1 MTRAY
6 TLVPLFLTIA
16 LGAGRFMAAPP
27 GRAPR
32 AAVTTSV
39 DTNIRECPQAHAFD
53 TSSVEPLLTSGTAGI
68 PEYNDCQRFIVKGGF
83 DSLYAIYA
91 THPQTISLGPKVAVL
106 VAVIRSFGGTYPAL
120 GIKPGLNCV
129 YLSGDRRLA
138 RVVDSATFFPCCP
151 IVALSRLPAPFLES
165 RPTVA
170 KGFLRDADYPQV
182 ARWDWDAQHRMQYLG
197 LKCDVAWCEIGPR
210 GFVQSPAWTP
220 VATLPYRTRRNLMIK
235 GWYDE
240 QILAGP
246 LARADSLPA
255 VSAIR
260 GTIFPDSSL
269 NDYTDASF
277 QNTWRVIAYIAV
289 PRTSEKYVQLMNLRA
304 TPFANPL
311 TPLDPRKLNTI
322 EFCVGTPA
330 DCGVTAPVPTCPPAG
345 NSGATNWGWSKITP
359 AGGGAPKYK
368 CVNRWSNATMSSSSG
383 VPVSLPAATRWRWV
397 IADDLSWSKC
407 SAGCCEVH

>member
-6 TLVPLFLTIA
+6 TLVPLFLIVA
-16 LGAGRFMAAPP
+16 LGAGGIAAPP

-32 AAVTTSV
+32 AAVRASA
-39 DTNIRECPQAHAFD
+39 DTGIRECPQAHSFD

-91 THPQTISLGPKVAVL
+91 THPKAVSLGPKVAVL
-106 VAVIRSFGGTYPAL
+106 VAAIRSFGGTYQPL

-151 IVALSRLPAPFLES
+151 IVALSSLPAPFLES

-182 ARWDWDAQHRMQYLG
+182 ARWDWDAQHRIQYLG

-210 GFVQSPAWTP
+210 GFIQSPAWTP

-240 QILAGP
+240 QMLAG
-246 LARADSLPA
+246 AAAAATLPP
-255 VSAIR
+255 VSGIR
-260 GTIFPDSSL
+260 GTIFPHEAL
-269 NDYTDASF
+269 ADYTDASF
-277 QNTWRVIAYIAV
+277 QKTWRVIAYIAV
-289 PRTSEKYVQLMNLRA
+289 PRTSDKYVQAMNLRS
-304 TPFANPL
+304 TPTANPL

-322 EFCVGTPA
+322 EFCVGTGA
-330 DCGVTAPVPTCPPAG
+330 ECGVNPIPACPPI
-345 NSGATNWGWSKITP
+345 SSSDATNWGWSKITP
-359 AGGGAPKYK
+359 AGGGPPKYK
-368 CVNRWSNATMSSSSG
+368 CVTRWSNAGMTDFTG
-383 VPVSLPAATRWRWV
+383 ALLSLPASTRWRWV
-397 IADDLSWSKC
+397 ASDETSWSQC
-407 SAGCCEVH
+407 MAGCCEVH

>member
-16 LGAGRFMAAPP
+16 LGAGGRAARP

-32 AAVTTSV
+32 AAVRTSA
-39 DTNIRECPQAHAFD
+39 DDGIRECPQAHGVD
-53 TSSVEPLLTSGTAGI
+53 TSRVERLLTSGTAGI
-68 PEYNDCQRFIVKGGF
+68 PEYNDCQRFIVNGGF

-91 THPQTISLGPKVAVL
+91 THPKTISLGPKVAVL
-106 VAVIRSFGGTYPAL
+106 VAVIRSFGGTYAAL

-138 RVVDSATFFPCCP
+138 RVVDSATYFPCCP
-151 IVALSRLPAPFLES
+151 IVALSQLPAPFLES

-182 ARWDWDAQHRMQYLG
+182 ARWDWDAAHRIQYLG

-210 GFVQSPAWTP
+210 GFHQSPAWTP
-220 VATLPYRTRRNLMIK
+220 VAALPYRMRRNMMIK

-240 QILAGP
+240 QTLAGAAPTADAVP
-246 LARADSLPA
+246 L
-255 VSAIR
+255 VSGIR
-260 GTIFPDSSL
+260 GTIFPHQAL
-269 NDYTDASF
+269 ADYTDASF
-277 QNTWRVIAYIAV
+277 QRTWRVVAYIAV
-289 PRTSEKYVQLMNLRA
+289 PRTSEKYTQAMNLRG
-304 TPFANPL
+304 TPTANPH

-322 EFCVGTPA
+322 EFCVGTA
-330 DCGVTAPVPTCPPAG
+330 AECGVNPVPACPSTIG
-345 NSGATNWGWSKITP
+345 SDGTNWGWSKITP
-359 AGGGAPKYK
+359 AGGGPPKYK
-368 CVNRWSNATMSSSSG
+368 CVSRWSNASMTSSSG
-383 VPVSLPAATRWRWV
+383 VPVWLPAATRWRW
-397 IADDLSWSKC
+397 IIGDESAWSQC